1 MLKSLRFIICLFLSL
16 LFADELCAQ
25 KKRRPTATSHHRG
38 RFKQINISR
47 NKARVVCPIFEDSQ
61 YPYHGIGIKVGDP
74 FAITYKYYAHE
85 NFSIAIDAGKTA
97 SGLYS
102 EYYRENFGALTQP
115 DTLDLSREQ
124 DVTYL
129 GHIVNEDYV
138 IEGKLLY
145 QKDASNLLKGLQWYI
160 GGGMQWRRTDIQYE
174 FLVQETFDRT
184 EIGVVDESYMTAGV
198 VGALG
203 IEYSYF
209 TIPIAAFMEIEVYT
223 DVLYDPG
230 WSRFQGG
237 VGLRWIF

>member
-1 MLKSLRFIICLFLSL
+1 MLKHMRLTVCILMSL
-16 LFADELCAQ
+16 LFAEELYAQ
-25 KKRRPTATSHHRG
+25 KQRRPTATSHHRG

-47 NKARVVCPIFEDSQ
+47 AKARVVCPIFEDSQ

-74 FAITYKYYAHE
+74 FALTYKYYATE
-85 NFSIAIDAGKTA
+85 NFSIAIDGGKTA

-102 EYYRENFGALTQP
+102 KYYRENFVGLTQP
-115 DTLDLSREQ
+115 DTLDASREQ
-124 DVTYL
+124 SVNYL
-129 GHIVNEDYV
+129 GHIVNEDHML
-138 IEGKLLY
+138 EAKLLY

-160 GGGMQWRRTDIQYE
+160 GAGMQWRRTNIQYE

-184 EIGVVDESYMTAGV
+184 EIGVIDESYITAGV

-209 TIPIAAFMEIEVYT
+209 TIPVAAFMEIEWYT
-223 DVLYDPG
+223 DVINDPG
-230 WSRFQGG
+230 WYRLQGG